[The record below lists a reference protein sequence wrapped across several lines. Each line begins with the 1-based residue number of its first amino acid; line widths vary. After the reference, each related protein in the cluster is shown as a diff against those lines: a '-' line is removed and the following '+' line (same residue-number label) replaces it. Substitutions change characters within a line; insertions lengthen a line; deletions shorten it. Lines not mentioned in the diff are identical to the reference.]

1 MIPFLIGAII
11 LMAFNL
17 GMMTYYW
24 LLIRRQRQLDFL
36 LRKICIDAFLNR
48 HLPIWS
54 LWSDAF
60 DQSFR
65 IVVQHKDEA
74 R

>member
-1 MIPFLIGAII
+1 MIPFLIAAV
-11 LMAFNL
+11 LSMALNL
-17 GMMTYYW
+17 GIVTYYW
-24 LLIRRQRQLDFL
+24 LLVRRQLQLEFL
-36 LRKICIDAFLNR
+36 LKKICIDAFLNR

-60 DQSFR
+60 DQRFR
-65 IVVQHKDEA
+65 IVVQHKDET